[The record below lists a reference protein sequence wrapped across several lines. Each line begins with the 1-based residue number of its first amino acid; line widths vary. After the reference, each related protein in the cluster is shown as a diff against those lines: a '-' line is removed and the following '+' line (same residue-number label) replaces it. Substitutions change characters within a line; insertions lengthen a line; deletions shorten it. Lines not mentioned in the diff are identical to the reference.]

1 MRFSYGY
8 EFTEHPVPYAGY
20 TPYAYT
26 VARRPTRIEIVHE
39 PYDVTRPFERTD
51 SLTDLITKDPVPRGS
66 DPFELSEGRAHTQL
80 LQMDAL
86 LRHLAARN
94 AIHDRIWT
102 GLDYEECK
110 LRCRLDDLKTGTAY
124 RGQSGKFESDIMKQ
138 LDRLGSERRAE
149 EVSCWRDTGRILSD
163 ICDRWTEHA
172 DQKRKTRMM
181 GLDL

>member
-1 MRFSYGY
+1 MRFSCGY
-8 EFTEHPVPYAGY
+8 DFPDNPTSYAGY
-20 TPYAYT
+20 APYAYT
-26 VARRPTRIEIVHE
+26 VSRRAPRIDIVRE
-39 PYDVTRPFERTD
+39 PYDVTRPFERSD
-51 SLTDLITKDPVPRGS
+51 SLTDLITKEPVPSGA
-66 DPFELSEGRAHTQL
+66 DPFELSEGRAHTQW

-86 LRHLAARN
+86 LKHLTARH
-94 AIHDRIWT
+94 AIHNQIRT

-110 LRCRLDDLKTGTAY
+110 LNSRLDDLKAGTAY

-149 EVSCWRDTGRILSD
+149 EVSCWRDTGRILTD